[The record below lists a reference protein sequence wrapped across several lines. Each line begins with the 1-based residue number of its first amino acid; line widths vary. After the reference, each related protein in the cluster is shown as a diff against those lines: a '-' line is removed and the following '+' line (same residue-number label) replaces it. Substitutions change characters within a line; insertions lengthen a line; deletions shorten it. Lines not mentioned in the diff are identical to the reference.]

1 MKIPAFVKR
10 VGLAALVVGV
20 AAGCASTQEEMAAEC
35 EGMSPEVKTAI
46 NDAKAANLTARDI
59 GAEWRGARKL
69 INQAEAAGND
79 CKDEEALRLAREAQ
93 MMAEEQIAFT
103 RAQQQEE
110 ESMDEGDGGMEPEW
124 RSYTV
129 QNGDTLWGIS
139 GSSVGYNDPY
149 QWPLIY
155 RANSHKIDD
164 ADLIYPGQAF
174 KIEANPGMSDV
185 DNAINHAKTRGAWE
199 LGTVESSDREYLSNN

>member
-20 AAGCASTQEEMAAEC
+20 AAGCASTQEEVTAEC
-35 EGMSPEVKTAI
+35 EGMSPEVKTSI

-79 CKDEEALRLAREAQ
+79 CRDDEALRLAREAQ

-103 RAQQQEE
+103 RAQAREVAA
-110 ESMDEGDGGMEPEW
+110 DTGGDGGQEW

-129 QNGDTLWGIS
+129 RSGDTLWGIS
-139 GSSVGYNDPY
+139 GSSAGYNDPY

-174 KIEANPGMSDV
+174 KIEANPSMSDV
-185 DNAINHAKTRGAWE
+185 DNAIHHAKTRGAWD

>member
-10 VGLAALVVGV
+10 VGLVALVLGV
-20 AAGCASTQEEMAAEC
+20 AAGCASTQEEMAADC
-35 EGMSPEVKTAI
+35 EGMSPEVRTAI
-46 NDAKAANLTARDI
+46 DDAKAANLTARDI

-79 CKDEEALRLAREAQ
+79 CKDDEAMRLAREAQ
-93 MMAEEQIAFT
+93 LMAEEQIAFV
-103 RAQQQEE
+103 RSQEE
-110 ESMDEGDGGMEPEW
+110 DSMDEGDGAEW

-129 QNGDTLWGIS
+129 QSGDTLWGIS

-164 ADLIYPGQAF
+164 ADLIHPGQALR
-174 KIEANPGMSDV
+174 IEANPDMSDV
-185 DNAINHAKTRGAWE
+185 DNAISHAKTRGAWE
-199 LGTVESSDREYLSNN
+199 LGVVESSDKAYLSNN

>member
-10 VGLAALVVGV
+10 VGLVALVLGV
-20 AAGCASTQEEMAAEC
+20 AAGCASTQEEMAADC

-79 CKDEEALRLAREAQ
+79 CKDDEAMRLAREAQ
-93 MMAEEQIAFT
+93 MMAEEQIAFV
-103 RAQQQEE
+103 RSQEGD
-110 ESMDEGDGGMEPEW
+110 SMDGGDGMETEW

-155 RANSHKIDD
+155 RANSQKIDD

-174 KIEANPGMSDV
+174 KIEANPRMSDV
-185 DNAINHAKTRGAWE
+185 DNAISHAKTRGAWE
-199 LGTVESSDREYLSNN
+199 LGVVESSDKAYLSNN

>member
-10 VGLAALVVGV
+10 VGLVTLVLGV
-20 AAGCASTQEEMAAEC
+20 AAGCASTQEEMAADC

-79 CKDEEALRLAREAQ
+79 CKDDEAMRLAREAR
-93 MMAEEQIAFT
+93 MMAEEQVAFT
-103 RAQQQEE
+103 RSQEQE
-110 ESMDEGDGGMEPEW
+110 QDSMDGGDSMEPEW

-129 QNGDTLWGIS
+129 QSGDTLWGIS

-164 ADLIYPGQAF
+164 ADLIHPGQAF
-174 KIEANPGMSDV
+174 RIEANPSMSDV
-185 DNAINHAKTRGAWE
+185 DNAISHAKTRGAWE
-199 LGTVESSDREYLSNN
+199 LGVVESSDKAYLSNN